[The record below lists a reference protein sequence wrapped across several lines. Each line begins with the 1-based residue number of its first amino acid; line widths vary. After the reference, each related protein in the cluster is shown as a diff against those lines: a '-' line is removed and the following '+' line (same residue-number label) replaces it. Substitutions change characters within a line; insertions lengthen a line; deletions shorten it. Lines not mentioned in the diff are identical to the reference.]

1 MASAT
6 IALTG
11 DVMLGRHVD
20 EVLAVRG
27 PRYAWGDLLPLLHE
41 ADLRMINLECALTSH
56 TAEWHNGHKKVFY
69 FRADPERG
77 AATLEV
83 AGVDFAALANN
94 HIGDFGNAG
103 LLETIGVLDRH
114 HIAHAGA
121 GANLAAARMPAVL
134 NAGGLQIAVVAFADH
149 PPEWAATPASPGINY
164 VPIAMTPS
172 TLSTVDEVIASTRAV
187 ASLVIATF
195 HWGPNMRER
204 PSPSFRAFA
213 HHVIEAGADV
223 FWGHS
228 AHVVQ
233 GIEIWQG
240 KPILYDTGDFLDD
253 YAVDPELRNDLSALF
268 LLRVSSAGIEGLD
281 LIPVVIADCQV
292 NRAHGEERRWFQ
304 HRIKRLCDEFGTAL
318 DEHAEGL
325 SVRLGSSRHDSEGL
339 P

>member
-20 EVLAVRG
+20 EVLAVQG
-27 PRYAWGDLLPLLHE
+27 PRYAWGDMLPLLQE
-41 ADLRMINLECALTSH
+41 ADTRLINLECALTSH
-56 TAEWHNGHKKVFY
+56 TTEWHNGHKKAFY

-77 AATLEV
+77 AATLEA
-83 AGVDFAALANN
+83 AGVDFVTIANN

-103 LLETIGVLDRH
+103 LLDTIAVLDRH

-121 GANLAAARMPAVL
+121 GSNLAAARMPAVL
-134 NAGGLQIAVVAFADH
+134 NAGGLQIAIVAFADH
-149 PPEWAATPASPGINY
+149 PAEWAATPETPGINY
-164 VPIAMTPS
+164 LPITMTPA
-172 TLSTVDEVIASTRAV
+172 TLAIVDEAIAQARTL

-204 PSPSFRAFA
+204 PSPTFRAFA
-213 HHVIEAGADV
+213 HHVIEAGADLI
-223 FWGHS
+223 WGHS

-240 KPILYDTGDFLDD
+240 KPILYDTGDFVDD
-253 YAVDPELRNDLSALF
+253 YAVDPDLRNDLSALF
-268 LLRVSSAGIEGLD
+268 LLEVSSSGIEGLD
-281 LIPVVIADCQV
+281 LIPVMIADCQV

-304 HRIKRLCDEFGTAL
+304 HRLKRLCAEFGTTL
-318 DEHAEGL
+318 EEHATGL
-325 SVRLGSSRHDSEGL
+325 SIRLGATLRGQTGAR
-339 P
+339 